1 MQSEQ
6 YWIFIFYIYPASL
19 KTLPFRTSTRHPSTN
34 ELKHHLTP
42 CPSPKRRGESLPS
55 PLGEGLG
62 LPARSRFGKGR
73 DGVIKRITLPVHDLL
88 FKSHLCNTPEERGSL
103 SFRSFAKLL
112 FWFSASPRGEGE
124 GCLTLATAPE
134 ERGEFIKF
142 TKRRLSLLTNQL

>member
-42 CPSPKRRGESLPS
+42 CPSPKRRGESPPS

-73 DGVIKRITLPVHDLL
+73 DGVIKRIMLPVHDLL
-88 FKSHLCNTPEERGSL
+88 FK
-103 SFRSFAKLL
+103 
-112 FWFSASPRGEGE
+112 
-124 GCLTLATAPE
+124 
-134 ERGEFIKF
+134 FIYNILQ
-142 TKRRLSLLTNQL
+142 KRRVQGVFRNALYLMLHSYQNLKSSMNFVVKLPFLNCSFSISLM